1 MGRSKNLP
9 AADKPI
15 QEKRQKKGGRRF
27 SIPLGRQLVVLL
39 AVAVI
44 AAVLISVYLG
54 YVSARA
60 ELHQEVDEFLM
71 ERSEE
76 FLGIQR
82 GTDPSTALQSGNM
95 DFVPEGFLNLWR
107 EAQDLF
113 DYQASLLLR
122 NDSWMQLL
130 IHDRTTDEKT
140 RLPLGGYGFWPLPAE
155 EIDWEICLG
164 NRSATYTTRKVAV
177 TKPASIQSG
186 ENEGSASDADAEIPS
201 FVPITGPEGNP
212 DGWTGRESDPQSAN
226 QDARGAPTTALLV
239 PDDSDFVVA
248 AVDFSDDSSA
258 VQETLNLRVYTVPI
272 GNGVALQIGRD
283 LSEVDTALGD
293 LRDRVIQ
300 VGALTAIG
308 AALLGWIVGRRL
320 VQPVKQLAD
329 KTDTITESLDLT
341 TPVDV
346 KGSREVVLLASS
358 FNKMLATLNQSREQQ
373 KQLIADA
380 SHELRTPLTSLR
392 TNIEMLAQD
401 IITDP
406 EEREAVLEDAQAE
419 IVEFAKIVDELME
432 LNREAH
438 RADESVVLCLGSV
451 AEEAADR
458 ARRQSH
464 RKIEVI
470 ADGPR
475 EVLCHEIG
483 LKRAVGNLL
492 SNAVKFSPDGSPI
505 EVKVTGTQLE
515 VRDYG
520 DGINPDHSEKIFDR
534 FYREVEARSTA
545 GSGLGLSI
553 VRQIVE
559 HHGGEVWAKNHPEGG
574 AVVGFSLPP
583 SNGQL

>member
-1 MGRSKNLP
+1 M
-9 AADKPI
+9 
-15 QEKRQKKGGRRF
+15 
-27 SIPLGRQLVVLL
+27 
-39 AVAVI
+39 
-44 AAVLISVYLG
+44 
-54 YVSARA
+54 
-60 ELHQEVDEFLM
+60 
-71 ERSEE
+71 
-76 FLGIQR
+76 
-82 GTDPSTALQSGNM
+82 
-95 DFVPEGFLNLWR
+95 
-107 EAQDLF
+107 
-113 DYQASLLLR
+113 
-122 NDSWMQLL
+122 
-130 IHDRTTDEKT
+130 
-140 RLPLGGYGFWPLPAE
+140 
-155 EIDWEICLG
+155 
-164 NRSATYTTRKVAV
+164 
-177 TKPASIQSG
+177 
-186 ENEGSASDADAEIPS
+186 
-201 FVPITGPEGNP
+201 
-212 DGWTGRESDPQSAN
+212 
-226 QDARGAPTTALLV
+226 
-239 PDDSDFVVA
+239 
-248 AVDFSDDSSA
+248 
-258 VQETLNLRVYTVPI
+258 RVYTVPI

-283 LSEVDTALGD
+283 LSEVDAALGD

-300 VGALTAIG
+300 VGAFTTIG

-320 VQPVKQLAD
+320 VKPVKQLAN

-392 TNIEMLAQD
+392 TNIEMLARD

-406 EEREAVLEDAQAE
+406 EEREAALEDAQAE

-464 RKIEVI
+464 RKIEVQ
-470 ADGPR
+470 AEGPR

-505 EVKVTGTQLE
+505 EVKVAGTQLE

-574 AVVGFSLPP
+574 AVVGFSLP
-583 SNGQL
+583 GHL

>member
-15 QEKRQKKGGRRF
+15 QEKRQKKEGRRF

-39 AVAVI
+39 AGAVI

-60 ELHQEVDEFLM
+60 ELHQEVDEFLV

-95 DFVPEGFLNLWR
+95 DLVPEGFLNLWR

-164 NRSATYTTRKVAV
+164 DRSATYTTRKVAV
-177 TKPASIQSG
+177 MKPTAMYGQ
-186 ENEGSASDADAEIPS
+186 EDEGFAAAIETPS

-212 DGWTGRESDPQSAN
+212 DGWAGRESDPQSAN
-226 QDARGAPTTALLV
+226 QGANT
-239 PDDSDFVVA
+239 DDSGTD
-248 AVDFSDDSSA
+248 SDT
-258 VQETLNLRVYTVPI
+258 VEETLNLRVYTVPI

-283 LSEVDTALGD
+283 LSEVDAALGD

-300 VGALTAIG
+300 VGAFTTIG

-320 VQPVKQLAD
+320 VKPVKQLAN

-392 TNIEMLAQD
+392 TNIEMLARD

-406 EEREAVLEDAQAE
+406 EEREAALEDAQAE

-464 RKIEVI
+464 RKIEVV
-470 ADGPR
+470 AEGPR
-475 EVLCHEIG
+475 EVVCHEIG

-492 SNAVKFSPDGSPI
+492 SNAVKFSPEGSPI
-505 EVKVTGTQLE
+505 EVKVAGSQLE

-583 SNGQL
+583 SNGHL

>member
-1 MGRSKNLP
+1 M
-9 AADKPI
+9 
-15 QEKRQKKGGRRF
+15 GRRF

-76 FLGIQR
+76 FLGIQA
-82 GTDPSTALQSGNM
+82 GTDPSTALENGNI

-107 EAQDLF
+107 DAQELF

-130 IHDRTTDEKT
+130 IHDKATGERSL
-140 RLPLGGYGFWPLPAE
+140 LPLGGYGFWPLPAE
-155 EIDWEICLG
+155 EIDWEICMG
-164 NRSATYTTRKVAV
+164 NHTAAYTTRKVAV

-186 ENEGSASDADAEIPS
+186 ESEGSAVTAEIPS

-212 DGWTGRESDPQSAN
+212 DGWAGRESDTQGAN
-226 QDARGAPTTALLV
+226 RGERARGAPTADLDV
-239 PDDSDFVVA
+239 PDDSDSVVA
-248 AVDFSDDSSA
+248 AVDFSDNSSGA
-258 VQETLNLRVYTVPI
+258 AQETLNLRVYTVPI

-320 VQPVKQLAD
+320 VKPVKQLAN
-329 KTDTITESLDLT
+329 KTDTITESLDLS

-392 TNIEMLAQD
+392 TNIEMLARD

-432 LNREAH
+432 LNSEAH
-438 RADESVVLCLGSV
+438 RADENVVLCLGSV

-464 RKIEVI
+464 RQIDVVADSPQEV
-470 ADGPR
+470 
-475 EVLCHEIG
+475 VCHEIG

-492 SNAVKFSPDGSPI
+492 SNAVKFSPEDSPI
-505 EVKVTGTQLE
+505 EVKVAGTQLE
-515 VRDYG
+515 VRDHG
-520 DGINPDHSEKIFDR
+520 EGINPDHSEKIFDR

-574 AVVGFSLPP
+574 AVVGFSLP
-583 SNGQL
+583 GHL

>member
-1 MGRSKNLP
+1 MSRSETLP
-9 AADKPI
+9 AADNPNR
-15 QEKRQKKGGRRF
+15 EKRKKEGRRF

-164 NRSATYTTRKVAV
+164 DRSATYTTRKVAV
-177 TKPASIQSG
+177 LKPTAMYGQ
-186 ENEGSASDADAEIPS
+186 EDEGLAAAIETPS

-212 DGWTGRESDPQSAN
+212 DGWAGRESDPRSAN
-226 QDARGAPTTALLV
+226 QGANPGANTGDASAV
-239 PDDSDFVVA
+239 PVADDSDTVE
-248 AVDFSDDSSA
+248 
-258 VQETLNLRVYTVPI
+258 ETLNLRVYTVPI

-283 LSEVDTALGD
+283 LSEVDAALGD

-320 VQPVKQLAD
+320 VKPVKQLAN

-346 KGSREVVLLASS
+346 RGSREVAQLASS
-358 FNKMLATLNQSREQQ
+358 FNKMLATLNRSREQQ

-392 TNIEMLAQD
+392 TNIEMLARD

-464 RKIEVI
+464 RKIEVV
-470 ADGPR
+470 AEGPR

-492 SNAVKFSPDGSPI
+492 SNAVKFSPEDSPI

>member
-15 QEKRQKKGGRRF
+15 QEKRQKKEGRRF

-39 AVAVI
+39 AGAVI

-60 ELHQEVDEFLM
+60 ELHQEVDEFLV

-164 NRSATYTTRKVAV
+164 DRSATYTTRKVAV
-177 TKPASIQSG
+177 MKPTAMYGQ
-186 ENEGSASDADAEIPS
+186 EDEGFAAAIETPS

-212 DGWTGRESDPQSAN
+212 DGWAGRESDPRSANPSAN
-226 QDARGAPTTALLV
+226 QGANTGDASALPV
-239 PDDSDFVVA
+239 ADESGTDSDTVE
-248 AVDFSDDSSA
+248 
-258 VQETLNLRVYTVPI
+258 ETLNLRVYTVPI

-283 LSEVDTALGD
+283 LSEVDAALGD

-300 VGALTAIG
+300 VGAFTTIG

-320 VQPVKQLAD
+320 VKPVKQLAN

-470 ADGPR
+470 AEGPR
-475 EVLCHEIG
+475 EVVCHEIG

-505 EVKVTGTQLE
+505 EVKVAGSQLE

-583 SNGQL
+583 SNGHL

>member
-1 MGRSKNLP
+1 M
-9 AADKPI
+9 
-15 QEKRQKKGGRRF
+15 GRRF

-76 FLGIQR
+76 FLGIQA
-82 GTDPSTALQSGNM
+82 GTDPSTALENGNI

-107 EAQDLF
+107 EAQELF

-130 IHDRTTDEKT
+130 IHDRATGERT

-155 EIDWEICLG
+155 EIDWEICMG
-164 NRSATYTTRKVAV
+164 NHTAAYTTRKVAV
-177 TKPASIQSG
+177 TKPASIHSG
-186 ENEGSASDADAEIPS
+186 EDEGSAAAAEIPS

-212 DGWTGRESDPQSAN
+212 DGWTGRESDPQGAN
-226 QDARGAPTTALLV
+226 RGERARGAPTADLDV
-239 PDDSDFVVA
+239 PDDSDSVVA

-258 VQETLNLRVYTVPI
+258 SAAQETLNLRVYTVPI

-320 VQPVKQLAD
+320 VKPVKQLAD
-329 KTDTITESLDLT
+329 KTDAVTESLDLT

-392 TNIEMLAQD
+392 TNIEMLARD

-406 EEREAVLEDAQAE
+406 EEREAVLEDTQAE

-451 AEEAADR
+451 AEEAVDR

-464 RKIEVI
+464 RKIEVTT
-470 ADGPR
+470 DGPR
-475 EVLCHEIG
+475 EVVCHEIG

-492 SNAVKFSPDGSPI
+492 SNAVKFSPEGSPI
-505 EVKVTGTQLE
+505 EVKVAGTHLE
-515 VRDYG
+515 VRDHG
-520 DGINPDHSEKIFDR
+520 EGINPDHSEKIFDR

-583 SNGQL
+583 SNGHL

>member
-1 MGRSKNLP
+1 MSRSKNLP

-15 QEKRQKKGGRRF
+15 QEKRQEKEGRRF

-39 AVAVI
+39 AGAVI

-60 ELHQEVDEFLM
+60 ELHQEVDEFLV

-95 DFVPEGFLNLWR
+95 DLVPEGFLNLWR

-164 NRSATYTTRKVAV
+164 DRSATYTTRKVAV
-177 TKPASIQSG
+177 MKPMAMYGQEDEGLASAI
-186 ENEGSASDADAEIPS
+186 ETPS

-212 DGWTGRESDPQSAN
+212 DGWAGRESDPRSAN
-226 QDARGAPTTALLV
+226 QGANPGANTGDASALPV
-239 PDDSDFVVA
+239 ADESGTDSDTVE
-248 AVDFSDDSSA
+248 
-258 VQETLNLRVYTVPI
+258 ETLNLRVYTVPI

-283 LSEVDTALGD
+283 LSEVDAALGD

-300 VGALTAIG
+300 VGAFTTIG

-320 VQPVKQLAD
+320 VKPVKQLAN

-392 TNIEMLAQD
+392 TNIEMLARD

-406 EEREAVLEDAQAE
+406 EEREAALEDAQAE

-464 RKIEVI
+464 RKIEVTT
-470 ADGPR
+470 DGPR
-475 EVLCHEIG
+475 EVVCHEIG

-492 SNAVKFSPDGSPI
+492 SNAVKFSPEGSPI
-505 EVKVTGTQLE
+505 EVKVAGSQLE

-583 SNGQL
+583 SNGHL